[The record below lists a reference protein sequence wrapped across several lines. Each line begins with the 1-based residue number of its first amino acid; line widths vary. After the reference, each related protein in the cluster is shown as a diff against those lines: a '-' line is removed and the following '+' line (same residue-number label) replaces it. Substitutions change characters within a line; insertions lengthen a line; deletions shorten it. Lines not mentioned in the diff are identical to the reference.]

1 VSGADDPEVAVEF
14 YIGGAILWVV
24 LMLTLGIL
32 TLRKGHWVMFII
44 GLFLPLFWLIGAV
57 IPPVRRGS

>member
-1 VSGADDPEVAVEF
+1 VEF

-32 TLRKGHWVMFII
+32 TLRKGHWVMFIV

-57 IPPVRRGS
+57 IPPARRGS